1 MSDYQ
6 ATQPF
11 DLPSETLDQAVAKA
25 EAILKYWKGP
35 GAKPWRD
42 ELDAAYAVVCATG
55 AGGGTKWGSG
65 LKWAQLVAAVKGQ
78 PVPTA

>member
-42 ELDAAYAVVCATG
+42 ELDAAYAVACATG
-55 AGGGTKWGSG
+55 ETKWGNG
-65 LKWAQLVAAVKGQ
+65 LRWSQLAAAVKGQ